1 VVGVGRIAGEI
12 ASVDSLAIRDRVA
25 SLIGIVASLNVALFV
40 FNLVPLLPLD
50 GGHIVV
56 GIFDS
61 LRRKIH
67 HARGRP
73 DPGPVDA
80 SRLLPLTLVV
90 IVILGGMSLLL
101 MYADIV
107 SPIRLFS

>member
-1 VVGVGRIAGEI
+1 MLH
-12 ASVDSLAIRDRVA
+12 SLSSTLFLVA
-25 SLIGIVASLNVALFV
+25 F
-40 FNLVPLLPLD
+40 D

-107 SPIRLFS
+107 NPIRLFS